1 MPSASV
7 FITQHLVLLLDR
19 SQLVAYMTEAYY
31 KIDADGFG
39 MFIAGPSKTADI
51 ELALVI
57 GAQGVRSFT
66 VIITL
71 A

>member
-1 MPSASV
+1 
-7 FITQHLVLLLDR
+7 
-19 SQLVAYMTEAYY
+19 MTEAYY